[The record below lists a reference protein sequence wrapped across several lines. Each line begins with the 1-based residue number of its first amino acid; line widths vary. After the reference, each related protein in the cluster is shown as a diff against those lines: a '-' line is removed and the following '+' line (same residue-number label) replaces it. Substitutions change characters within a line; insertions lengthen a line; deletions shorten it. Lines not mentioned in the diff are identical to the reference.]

1 MKFRELSLDGHV
13 IQWSFDFAVK
23 GQTAREMIK
32 NIAGLIRSLELASY
46 SIGIHGHNDAVC
58 PL

>member
-1 MKFRELSLDGHV
+1 MKFREFSMDGHV
-13 IQWSFDFAVK
+13 IQWSFDFAVT

-32 NIAGLIRSLELASY
+32 NIAALIRSLELASY
-46 SIGIHGHNDAVC
+46 LIGTHGHNDAVC